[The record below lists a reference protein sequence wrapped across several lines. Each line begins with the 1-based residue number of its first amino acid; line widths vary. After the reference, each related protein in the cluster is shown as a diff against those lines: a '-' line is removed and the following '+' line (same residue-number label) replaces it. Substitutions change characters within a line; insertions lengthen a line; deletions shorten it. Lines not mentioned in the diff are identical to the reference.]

1 MDKFVTIQEAARLT
15 NKSTR
20 TIQRR
25 FDKAKKKANEGE
37 EPLYKYQMSEKGGR
51 VKLFSV
57 SWLALEFSNE
67 VKSQAGGR
75 IVNES
80 QSETLS
86 VELRE
91 VLEREREELVNDKRV
106 LQAQIEKLTE
116 SLQLE
121 QRKVAQLE
129 FERIQLLESG
139 GGPGLAKDKGKL
151 SNLSMSEWWDQQQAG
166 AGSDEV
172 TVEEV
177 IVQPNEDNDETTE
190 LQARQIERPTTFSD
204 WLKSAGSKS

>member
-1 MDKFVTIQEAARLT
+1 
-15 NKSTR
+15 
-20 TIQRR
+20 
-25 FDKAKKKANEGE
+25 
-37 EPLYKYQMSEKGGR
+37 
-51 VKLFSV
+51 
-57 SWLALEFSNE
+57 LALEFSNE

-86 VELRE
+86 IELRE

-166 AGSDEV
+166 VGSDEV